1 MNHSIKKL
9 RFNKALL
16 KPLDDQQLQQLL
28 GGGATLSRAV
38 SFSADGFGQ
47 PMAANINQMVADDTS
62 MAAVV
67 IPYKPA
73 IKV

>member
-28 GGGATLSRAV
+28 GGGATLSRAGG
-38 SFSADGFGQ
+38 FSADSFGQ
-47 PMAANINQMVADDTS
+47 TMDANINQMDADDIS

-67 IPYKPA
+67 LPYKPA
-73 IKV
+73 NKV